1 MQKYLNLSKINSLV
15 MVISLGVLVSG
26 CVGTPLTEAPKPAP
40 APVALAPATV
50 LTLQESSTQIQP
62 DRIYLETP
70 ESKSVSVGSY
80 LQASLN
86 GCTSMQ
92 RYRIRTN
99 SDFLSTLHLFKYR
112 AALMGARRIVIVNHT
127 EIDSKELSPNIDKN
141 PILIREGT
149 TLQTS
154 SVITILTADLY
165 ECAR

>member
-15 MVISLGVLVSG
+15 MVISLGVLASG

-40 APVALAPATV
+40 APVALAPASV

-70 ESKSVSVGSY
+70 ESKTISVGSH

-86 GCTSMQ
+86 GCTGMQ

-112 AALMGARRIVIVNHT
+112 AALMGAKRIVIVNHT
-127 EIDSKELSPNIDKN
+127 EIDSKELSSNIDKN

>member
-1 MQKYLNLSKINSLV
+1 M
-15 MVISLGVLVSG
+15 
-26 CVGTPLTEAPKPAP
+26 TPLTEAPK
-40 APVALAPATV
+40 
-50 LTLQESSTQIQP
+50 LTSQESSTQIQP

-70 ESKSVSVGSY
+70 ESKSVSVGSH

-86 GCTSMQ
+86 GCTGMQ

-112 AALMGARRIVIVNHT
+112 AALMGARRIVIINHT
-127 EIDSKELSPNIDKN
+127 EIDIKELSPNIDKN

>member
-15 MVISLGVLVSG
+15 MVISLGVLTSG
-26 CVGTPLTEAPKPAP
+26 CVVTPLTEAPK
-40 APVALAPATV
+40 
-50 LTLQESSTQIQP
+50 LTSQESSTQIQP

-70 ESKSVSVGSY
+70 ESKSVSVGSH

-86 GCTSMQ
+86 GCTGMQ

-112 AALMGARRIVIVNHT
+112 AALMGARRIVIINHT
-127 EIDSKELSPNIDKN
+127 EIDIKELSPNIDKN